1 MRRFS
6 AVMRYPHIFKLMTMM
21 LSNTPSSSATSNVGT
36 ILLFFH
42 NGITTKISGGRGFPM
57 RLIADAPGPSA
68 ATPGYASFSFI
79 FKSKF
84 TR

>member
-57 RLIADAPGPSA
+57 RLIADAPGPVRCNA
-68 ATPGYASFSFI
+68 GLCLLFFH
-79 FKSKF
+79 F
-84 TR
+84 